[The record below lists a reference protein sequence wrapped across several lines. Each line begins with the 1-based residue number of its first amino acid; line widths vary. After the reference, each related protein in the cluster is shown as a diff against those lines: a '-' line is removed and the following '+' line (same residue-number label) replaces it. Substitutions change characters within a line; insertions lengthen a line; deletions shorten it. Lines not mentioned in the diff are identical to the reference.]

1 MVALWVC
8 LCTFLS
14 CAGWLLSALHA
25 LNRIGYL
32 VLFGGAAVTL
42 LLWQRRTGFKV
53 IPSIKWAKL
62 RRRFRRGFP
71 LAFLVLAGM
80 AILGGA
86 LHPASNYDGLAYRT
100 PRALHWLAAEQWHW
114 VQTDFPRLNVRATGY
129 EWMTAPLIALTRTDR
144 LLFLIS
150 SVSFLLLPGLVFG
163 SLHRL
168 GVRRRVAWYWMWL
181 LPTGYTYLLQ
191 AGSISNDLFGAV
203 FGFAAID
210 FALRARV
217 NLRLGDVW
225 LSLLAAAL
233 VTNTKAIHLLLGLP
247 WLIAI
252 WPAVKLIRGKLLKTS
267 AVGLVALVISVIP
280 ISLLNVRYCGDWSG
294 QTLEHAAF
302 GGVPTLRLPVNII
315 GFTVQNLVPPIFP
328 WANTWNRWVDRIL
341 PPELAAQLQQHFES
355 GGALF
360 HLGEIQV
367 EEGAGLG
374 FGLCLLLVITLV
386 AVWVRKRRDTVS
398 PTQYRGNE
406 LWIGLAGWLVVIA
419 FMTQSGIS
427 TAVRYLAPYN
437 ILLLAPFLVRD
448 GHSQVVRTVWW
459 RWVVTLVFAIAG
471 LLLIMNLARPLWPA
485 VPVLRALG
493 AENSSRRL
501 LQRAWS
507 AYSVKSERADAF
519 APARAILPADA
530 NPLGIVSFD
539 DPETS
544 LWRPFGTRRIL
555 HVTRLE
561 TGADLR
567 RRGIK
572 FVLVSSETLAVQ
584 WATNA
589 DDWCA
594 QANGE
599 VIARVPLK
607 LRGAEGP
614 KDWYLIRIL

>member
-25 LNRIGYL
+25 LNRTGYFM
-32 VLFGGAAVTL
+32 VFSGAAVTL
-42 LLWQRRTGFKV
+42 LLWQRWAGCKV

-62 RRRFRRGFP
+62 RRRFRRRFP

-80 AILGGA
+80 AILGGV

-100 PRALHWLAAEQWHW
+100 PRVLHWLAAEQWHW

-129 EWMTAPLIALTRTDR
+129 EWVTAPLIALTRTDR

-150 SVSFLLLPGLVFG
+150 CVSFLLLPGLVFS

-210 FALRARV
+210 FALRARA
-217 NLRLGDVW
+217 NMRLGDAW

-267 AVGLVALVISVIP
+267 AVGLVALVVSVIP

-294 QTLEHAAF
+294 QALEHAAF
-302 GGVPTLRLPVNII
+302 GGVPNLRLPVN
-315 GFTVQNLVPPIFP
+315 TVKVLLQNFVPPIFP
-328 WANTWNRWVDRIL
+328 WANTWNRWVDRIM
-341 PPELAAQLQQHFES
+341 PPPLDAQLREHFES
-355 GGALF
+355 GPAQF
-360 HLGEIQV
+360 HVGEMEV

-374 FGLCLLLVITLV
+374 FGLCGLLVVTLA
-386 AVWVRKRRDTVS
+386 AVGVRKRRDAAR

-406 LWIGLAGWLVVIA
+406 LWVGVAGWLAVV
-419 FMTQSGIS
+419 FFLTQSGLS
-427 TAVRYLAPYN
+427 TVARYLAPYN
-437 ILLLAPFLVRD
+437 VILLAPFLVGE
-448 GHSQVVRTVWW
+448 GHLLVVQKVWW
-459 RWVVTLVFAIAG
+459 RRVGGAVFLLAG
-471 LLLIMNLARPLWPA
+471 LLLIVNLARPLWPA

-493 AENSSRRL
+493 GEDSPRQL

-519 APARAILPADA
+519 APARAILPANA

-555 HVTRLE
+555 HVTHLE

-567 RRGIK
+567 RRGLHYV
-572 FVLVSSETLAVQ
+572 FTSSETLAVH
-584 WATNA
+584 WATTRDA
-589 DDWCA
+589 WLA
-594 QANGE
+594 QVDGE
-599 VIARVPLK
+599 VIAQVALK

-614 KDWYLIRIL
+614 KAWYLVRIR